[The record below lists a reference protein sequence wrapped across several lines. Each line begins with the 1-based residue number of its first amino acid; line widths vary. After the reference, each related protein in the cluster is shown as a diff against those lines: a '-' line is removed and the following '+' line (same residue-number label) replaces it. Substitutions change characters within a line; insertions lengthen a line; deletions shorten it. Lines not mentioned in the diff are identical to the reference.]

1 MNFVPKMNY
10 EALVDGYKHI
20 LDTIYSPR
28 EYYERVRTFL
38 KEYKPPRIKDKMPNI
53 QFQHIEGFL
62 KSIWVLGIREKGR
75 RYYWKL
81 MFSTLFKH
89 PRAFPLSVSLSVFG
103 FHFRKVA
110 QQLGDTQIKDTPT
123 SG

>member
-10 EALVDGYKHI
+10 ENLVDGYKHI
-20 LDTIYSPR
+20 LDTIYSPK
-28 EYYERVRTFL
+28 EYYERVMTFL
-38 KEYKPPRIKDKMPNI
+38 KEYKPPKLKDRVPHL
-53 QFQHIEGFL
+53 QLHHVEGFL
-62 KSIWVLGIREKGR
+62 KSIWVLGIRENGR

-81 MFSTLFKH
+81 MFATLFKH

-110 QQLGDTQIKDTPT
+110 EKLILVKDSPTP
-123 SG
+123 G